1 MFEQNGQRHIKA
13 YIAAVEQLADPHRK
27 LMADDRPCVVVLGGT
42 DIDYSTLA
50 SLAKG
55 SDEFDADLLYLE
67 FNPGSEHE
75 GPTRIRLALTR
86 NGIVYTW
93 SDCAIFA
100 DPRGRPCLV
109 SNNQGR
115 YGVATFDP
123 DGIDYRPGRP
133 KTSIPKGLK
142 RGQALLCRLAAN
154 KLHHVIAANDHQRE
168 TSDVAA

>member
-1 MFEQNGQRHIKA
+1 MFEQSDQRHIKA
-13 YIAAVEQLADPHRK
+13 YIAAVQKLADPNRK
-27 LMADDRPCVVVLGGT
+27 VMADDRACVVVLGGRT
-42 DIDYSTLA
+42 IDFSTLA

-55 SDEFDADLLYLE
+55 SDEIDADLIYLE

-93 SDCAIFA
+93 NECAVFA
-100 DPRGRPCLV
+100 DPRGHACLV
-109 SNNQGR
+109 ANNQGR

-133 KTSIPKGLK
+133 KTSISKGLE
-142 RGQALLCRLAAN
+142 RGKALLCKLATGE
-154 KLHHVIAANDHQRE
+154 LQRVTAANDRQGE
-168 TSDVAA
+168 TSNVAA